1 MAASSSLEGS
11 VCIARCME
19 GMYIKIS
26 IAVDVGF
33 KKKKKKQG
41 IRNCRIIIAIAS
53 GIISYKSI
61 ATLFVVLEHF

>member
-33 KKKKKKQG
+33 KKKKKKTRDPKLQNHNSHC
-41 IRNCRIIIAIAS
+41 IRD
-53 GIISYKSI
+53 YKFYVI
-61 ATLFVVLEHF
+61 NL